1 MNKQTHEKLKFNKS
15 FKLSGTNIEFELNH
29 KKGKLKQVI
38 INPTIIGFNLE
49 FIYETIK
56 PDLKPYNGRV
66 VGVDLGVSNL
76 MTVVNNYDEPFYIVN
91 SKPIASIN
99 RYSNKKISNLQKKL
113 EKNIHT
119 SRQIKETYLKR
130 KFKLDYELNCV
141 SKYLVEE
148 CVKQNVTKIIIGNNQ
163 GWKQKTK
170 LGVKTNQR
178 FQSIPYAELI
188 CKIIYK
194 AAMEGIEVIVTEES
208 YTSKCSFF
216 DNETLTKHKY
226 YAGKRTKRGLFVTS
240 FGKRINADV
249 NGALNIIRKV
259 VHGFNFNE
267 VNIGLAV
274 NPHVVFIGGYNKP
287 KGKLNHSVNIAA

>member
-1 MNKQTHEKLKFNKS
+1 LIINSGQSLNTKTIGKFFLKDLFSKTNHNNYRSLPINIASYIIFDVTTAWVSFFNALSDYNIFPNKYLGRPRPPKYLKDKHKVTYDVHDICNMNKQTREKLKFNKS

-119 SRQIKETYLKR
+119 SRQIMETYLKR

-148 CVKQNVTKIIIGNNQ
+148 CVKQNVTKIIIGNN
-163 GWKQKTK
+163 
-170 LGVKTNQR
+170 
-178 FQSIPYAELI
+178 
-188 CKIIYK
+188 
-194 AAMEGIEVIVTEES
+194 
-208 YTSKCSFF
+208 
-216 DNETLTKHKY
+216 
-226 YAGKRTKRGLFVTS
+226 
-240 FGKRINADV
+240 
-249 NGALNIIRKV
+249 
-259 VHGFNFNE
+259 
-267 VNIGLAV
+267 
-274 NPHVVFIGGYNKP
+274 
-287 KGKLNHSVNIAA
+287 KG